1 MGGVLSSVAA
11 AVVVLPALLAVLGR
25 RVNSG
30 RLPWARHREP
40 STAAP
45 LWGRLAGQAMRHPAL
60 LAIPVLAVLM
70 LVALPAGPGPFGTP
84 RARWLPVTTA
94 SRAAGGALR
103 AG

>member
-45 LWGRLAGQAMRHPAL
+45 LWGRLAGQVMRNPAL
-60 LAIPVLAVLM
+60 TAIPVLAVLM
-70 LVALPAGPGPFGTP
+70 LVALPLRHLQFGPPDDRVLPATQARPP
-84 RARWLPVTTA
+84 R
-94 SRAAGGALR
+94 G
-103 AG
+103 